1 MAALVAKT
9 RLVFT
14 SGFYL
19 GWGTKAQKD
28 GIASRSLASRTGF
41 YQVLP
46 LHKAGPRVGV
56 HKSLEVSNVFKNLS
70 KILHPLPETLYFAD
84 SIRGLQNPHPTLSFS
99 WGFSLKELLSWCG
112 GLTRECPQKAHNRN
126 LGEASWRLIKTFR
139 EKPKFLGGLSAPP
152 PALSIGGSQSW
163 GVGVG
168 VFKGRWYKKLQQIN
182 TANLWASS

>member
-28 GIASRSLASRTGF
+28 GMASRSLASRTGF

-56 HKSLEVSNVFKNLS
+56 RKSLEVSNVFKNLS
-70 KILHPLPETLYFAD
+70 KILHPLPETLSFAH
-84 SIRGLQNPHPTLSFS
+84 SIRRLQNPHPTLSFS
-99 WGFSLKELLSWCG
+99 WGFSLKELLS
-112 GLTRECPQKAHNRN
+112 
-126 LGEASWRLIKTFR
+126 
-139 EKPKFLGGLSAPP
+139 
-152 PALSIGGSQSW
+152 
-163 GVGVG
+163 
-168 VFKGRWYKKLQQIN
+168 
-182 TANLWASS
+182 